1 MYASAAALYLY
12 SCKDEDRLRY
22 IDKELFDVSSRSVRC
37 VFVLFF
43 FSFAQRSKC
52 NRFDPM
58 RNPRTPCYTGTQKTN
73 DNKIFPS
80 RVGGWVG
87 GFGTASASYCW
98 LEGDRG
104 EKEDEK
110 RKNGDNQS
118 IIVDMMVEAER
129 R

>member
-1 MYASAAALYLY
+1 MF
-12 SCKDEDRLRY
+12 RP
-22 IDKELFDVSSRSVRC
+22 
-37 VFVLFF
+37 VLFVACSFCSSSLLHNVQNVIALIRCGTPEPHVTLALKRPTITRF
-43 FSFAQRSKC
+43 FHQE
-52 NRFDPM
+52 
-58 RNPRTPCYTGTQKTN
+58 
-73 DNKIFPS
+73 
-80 RVGGWVG
+80 WVG